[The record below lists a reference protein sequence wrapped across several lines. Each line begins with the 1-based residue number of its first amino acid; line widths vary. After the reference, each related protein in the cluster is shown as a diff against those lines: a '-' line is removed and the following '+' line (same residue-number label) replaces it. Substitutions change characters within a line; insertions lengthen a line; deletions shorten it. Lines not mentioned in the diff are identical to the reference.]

1 MRKPLEGIRVLELTT
16 FVAAPCCGRLLADMG
31 AEVIK
36 VERLT
41 GDAWRETGKTYNV
54 NFNDEANPVFDIYNS
69 GKRFVSLDLKSKKGM
84 EIFHSL
90 LAQSDVFITNT
101 RPQALK
107 RLGIS
112 YEDLKEKYPALVYAI
127 VLGYGEQGP
136 DADIP
141 AFDTT
146 AFWSRSGFLRDQ
158 ALIDVDGHYIPVNPP
173 SSAGDT
179 LTGILLMGEICAALL
194 NRTFTGKGDYV
205 RSGLFHNGIFT
216 FGTMAMAAQKP
227 FGNIYPTSRVD
238 AGVPGGM
245 YECSDG
251 EWVFI
256 ALGYIPPYLNR
267 MCEMIGQPN
276 LTEDPRFATPEDR
289 YVNRHAFYEVFR
301 KAFLTKPAQFWVDLA
316 VEQDLPLVK
325 MNHYADLTDDEQA
338 WANGFLEKM
347 TFRSGLEGIMPSS
360 PINMNAVGQLQTTCA
375 DPIGT
380 HTLQVLQELGYTEE
394 AIEEMKKTGAV
405 GVR

>member
-16 FVAAPCCGRLLADMG
+16 FVAAPCCGRLLSDLG

-41 GDAWRETGKTYNV
+41 GDAWRETGKTYNP
-54 NFNDEANPVFDIYNS
+54 NFNDDANPVFDIYNA
-69 GKRFVSLDLKSKKGM
+69 GKRFVSLDLKSEKGI
-84 EIFHSL
+84 EVFHGL
-90 LAQSDVFITNT
+90 LSRADVFITNT

-107 RLGIS
+107 RLGLA

-136 DADIP
+136 DADKP

-158 ALIDVDGHYIPVNPP
+158 ALVADGNYMPVNPP

-194 NRTFTGKGDYV
+194 NRTITGRGDYV

-216 FGTMAMAAQKP
+216 FGTMAMTAQKP
-227 FGNIYPTSRVD
+227 FGVTFPQNRVD

-251 EWVFI
+251 EWIFI

-267 MCEMIGQPN
+267 MCEMIGRPK
-276 LTEDPRFATPEDR
+276 LTEDPRFATEQDR
-289 YVNRHAFYEVFR
+289 YNNRQAFYEVFR
-301 KAFLTKPAQFWVDLA
+301 EAFLTKTAEEWVELA
-316 VEQDLPLVK
+316 VERDLPLVR

-338 WANGFLEKM
+338 WANGYLEKIK
-347 TFRSGLEGIMPSS
+347 FRSGLEGIMPSS
-360 PINMNAVGQLQTTCA
+360 PLGMNAVGHLKTVCA

-380 HTLQVLQELGYTEE
+380 HTAEVLQELGYTEQ
-394 AIEEMKKTGAV
+394 AIEEMKNTGAA